1 MITTKIQIK
10 VKKLMEIEKKFISK
24 RICRCFFS
32 LVGTLLKLNEVKLQG
47 LVGRQ

>member
-1 MITTKIQIK
+1 
-10 VKKLMEIEKKFISK
+10 MEIENKFISK

-47 LVGRQ
+47 LVVTVIYIIIGIPM